1 MIFCLLVDQVSI
13 EKFPYK
19 SNFAVDQTQF
29 AVEADREVIL
39 TLTWA
44 PVEVDS
50 VRETVYLK
58 ADQACRL
65 QFVIIGV
72 AKCDARRTRKV
83 SCSGFN
89 YCFKI
94 FLYYLIAQV
103 DVLCCFQSAFMS
115 GKPRKVSKLA
125 VKNI

>member
-1 MIFCLLVDQVSI
+1 MDQVSI

-29 AVEADREVIL
+29 AVEADSEVIL

-65 QFVIIGV
+65 QFVVIGV

-89 YCFKI
+89 YCLKFFCI
-94 FLYYLIAQV
+94 F
-103 DVLCCFQSAFMS
+103 VLFDSTS
-115 GKPRKVSKLA
+115 
-125 VKNI
+125 